1 LIEANRLV
9 LRKDLVFL
17 VIVLAFALS
26 VSVVAFYVSYQ
37 NPLRYSVRI
46 FALLGFMSLS
56 IAVILTAFL
65 KEVTL
70 YFKKPFLRI
79 HHYFA
84 ALGLTLIT
92 LHPVA
97 FAILRLNPAVFIP
110 TVGSLEIFLI
120 NGGRQALIIIYIAF
134 VAVLIRRQIP
144 SYWRPIHAL
153 MYIALFFGIVHANF
167 IGTDFENLYILV
179 TFNALFAASI
189 AAFIIKRYQTYRLK
203 QKKKQ
208 ASTSKNRASSA

>member
-1 LIEANRLV
+1 M
-9 LRKDLVFL
+9 F
-17 VIVLAFALS
+17 
-26 VSVVAFYVSYQ
+26 
-37 NPLRYSVRI
+37 
-46 FALLGFMSLS
+46 LS

-92 LHPVA
+92 LHPIA
-97 FAILRLNPAVFIP
+97 FAVERLNPSIFIP
-110 TVGSLEIFLI
+110 TIGSLEIFLI

-134 VAVLIRRQIP
+134 AAVLLRRKIP
-144 SYWRPIHAL
+144 KYWRPFHAL
-153 MYIALFFGIVHANF
+153 TYLALFFGIVHANI

-179 TFNALFAASI
+179 AFNALFAASI
-189 AAFIIKRYQTYRLK
+189 AAFFLKRYQTYRLK
-203 QKKKQ
+203 KKVLSRQ
-208 ASTSKNRASSA
+208 NSQQ